1 MFNKRLIT
9 ALVVAGLMFL
19 MLAGGSALADKG
31 GGGGHHGGGTP
42 PPTGTLTVSPN
53 PVPLYSTGITIS
65 GSGFV
70 ANQTVYLDLGF
81 DPEQVIPDDNGS
93 FSLFVSHVY
102 TGGGNAFVSALNVSS
117 TVLATAD
124 YSVCFTSTC

>member
-9 ALVVAGLMFL
+9 ALVLGGLMFL
-19 MLAGGSALADKG
+19 MVAGGSALAAK
-31 GGGGHHGGGTP
+31 GGGGHHGVVT
-42 PPTGTLTVSPN
+42 TTSTATMTVTPN

-81 DPEQVIPDDNGS
+81 DSQQVIPDDNGS